1 VLKRNILYVA
11 SAKQIELTKANLSHV
26 RAENVKDVSTFAES
40 YTIKQKF
47 TGKIELQL
55 HLLSD
60 LDRITPHL
68 RQSPVDLLI
77 YDERGADGIDALLA
91 FDRIRD
97 DVTALAELWGPDFQ
111 FPLKRAVAILNDSPG
126 AAHRAFEL
134 GRDHVRDV
142 LIAPTHLLSILRWIA
157 RLLKI
162 NQQSDSE
169 KIGLAL
175 SGGGLEGFL
184 FQLGAMHALE
194 RAMPGQS
201 VGDFH
206 VYSGV
211 SSGSILAAI
220 LANKIPVLEVIRA
233 VNHSSQILPPLKSTT
248 IFDLAAKDIAK
259 RITGQ
264 SFQWPGIDP
273 SQWVQRVL
281 KSVPTGIFRGENLRE
296 YFATVIKTFGGD
308 DTFQS
313 LKTDLYIGGTDQD
326 TYEHVVFGKD
336 PWTNLK
342 ISEAVRASCALPP
355 FFTPSKIG
363 GRWFIDG
370 QVTRTCNLE
379 LPVQRG
385 CRLIFII
392 DPLKPYA
399 TLEPGSVDERGGVYA
414 LIQAVKALVYTRFR
428 STLQH
433 LTERFPDVDF
443 MVFQPDEEV
452 AQLMSGSPMRYR
464 IRTEIIT
471 HAFNATLRRLRERH
485 HVYSAKLA
493 KYDIE
498 LVSQRGIL
506 DIERQ
511 GIDI

>member
-1 VLKRNILYVA
+1 MKRHLLYVA
-11 SAKQIELTKANLSHV
+11 APEQIELTKANLTHI
-26 RAENVKDVSTFAES
+26 RAENVKDASNFAET
-40 YTIKQKF
+40 YVIKHKYM
-47 TGKIELQL
+47 GKMELQL

-60 LDRITPHL
+60 LDGITPHL

-77 YDERGADGIDALLA
+77 YDERGPGGIDALIA

-97 DVTALAELWGPDFQ
+97 DVTALAELWGPDFL
-111 FPLKRAVAILNDSPG
+111 FPLRRAVAILGDTSD
-126 AAHRAFEL
+126 AAHRSFLL

-142 LIAPTHLLSILRWIA
+142 LVAPQHLVTILRWIA
-157 RLLKI
+157 RLLK
-162 NQQSDSE
+162 SDLKLETE

-194 RAMPGQS
+194 RAMPGTPVS
-201 VGDFH
+201 EFH
-206 VYSGV
+206 VFSGV

-220 LANKIPVLEVIRA
+220 LANKVPVIETIRA
-233 VNHSSQILPPLKSTT
+233 INHSSEILPPLKSTT
-248 IFDLAAKDIAK
+248 VFDFATSDIAK
-259 RITGQ
+259 RI
-264 SFQWPGIDP
+264 SSHSLRWPSMDP
-273 SQWVQRVL
+273 NKWVQRAL
-281 KSVPTGIFRGENLRE
+281 RSVPTGLFKGDNMRT
-296 YFATVIKTFGGD
+296 YFETVIKTFGGD
-308 DTFQS
+308 DTFTS
-313 LKTDLYIGGTDQD
+313 LDSELFIGGTDQD
-326 TYEHVVFGKD
+326 TFEHIVFGKE
-336 PWTNLK
+336 PWTNVK
-342 ISEAVRASCALPP
+342 VSEAVRASCALPP

-399 TLEPGSVDERGGVYA
+399 TLEPGSVDQQGGVYA

-428 STLQH
+428 STLKH
-433 LTERFPDVDF
+433 LTERYPDVDF
-443 MVFQPDEEV
+443 LVFQPDEEV

-464 IRTEIIT
+464 IRSEIVT

-485 HVYSAKLA
+485 HVYQAKLE
-493 KYDIE
+493 KYGIE
-498 LVSQRGIL
+498 LVNQRGIL
-506 DIERQ
+506 DIERK
-511 GIDI
+511 GIKI